1 MTKRPC
7 SSLRVERDKFVL
19 TSVAVIFTPGT
30 SAPEESAT
38 VPPIRP
44 RPCPNVEIGT
54 ISNTARII
62 RRPMVSSARDVSY
75 SEILLRYARF
85 ADKVNPG
92 RTRCQ
97 GGRNQWALSKIS
109 GGLPLMTCEMV
120 RSWPQGEIRFLPI
133 KREQRG

>member
-7 SSLRVERDKFVL
+7 SSLRAERDKFVP

-62 RRPMVSSARDVSY
+62 RRPMVSSVLDVSH

-85 ADKVNPG
+85 ADKANHG
-92 RTRCQ
+92 RKRCQ
-97 GGRNQWALSKIS
+97 GGRNQYVLRKIS

-120 RSWPQGEIRFLPI
+120 RFWPQGEIRFIPI
-133 KREQRG
+133 KREQSG